1 MRVLILEGL
10 CAALLLAGCASL
22 HHYQLGDID
31 ASRGE
36 LKPFEIQVDETGLD
50 TQEAMEVGKAFVASD
65 SGKQRMGDAQA
76 IIALFQFGY
85 VTGDP
90 TFDDDWADGL
100 LAKVLDRC
108 PSGRITGLSVVRE
121 SMDYPVVSGEIVTL
135 KGYCIP

>member
-10 CAALLLAGCASL
+10 CAALLTGCASL

-50 TQEAMEVGKAFVASD
+50 TQEAFEVGKLAAGSET
-65 SGKQRMGDAQA
+65 GRKRMGDAQA
-76 IIALFQFGY
+76 IVALFQFGY
-85 VTGDP
+85 ATGDP
-90 TFDDDWADGL
+90 TFNDDWADGL

-108 PSGRITGLSVVRE
+108 PSGRVTGLSVVRE

-135 KGYCIP
+135 KGYCTP